1 MKSKDVKSLKADDLN
16 DKITELRHKVYGLR
30 VQGVTQKIEDNSQV
44 GKSKRDIARLLTE
57 RRARQIAAAGTSGSK
72 AKA

>member
-1 MKSKDVKSLKADDLN
+1 MKSKDVKSMKADDLN

-30 VQGVTQKIEDNSQV
+30 VQGVTQKIEDNSQI

-57 RRARQIAAAGTSGSK
+57 RRARQIAVSNKGGSK